1 VGVVG
6 RTGAGKST
14 LTAALFRTI
23 EPEAGRIVIDSLDIA
38 RLCLRELRS
47 RLTIIPQVFFLLIF
61 SNVFLIVK

>member
-14 LTAALFRTI
+14 LTAALFRTV

-38 RLCLRELRS
+38 RLSLRELRS
-47 RLTIIPQVFFLLIF
+47 RLTIIPQVCLSSFF
-61 SNVFLIVK
+61 SNVFLLIL